1 MEGSQRFSGRID
13 LATAPEQEVEEA
25 LARWDEL
32 APETLEVLA
41 RDPVHGPRLSRLQ
54 LAEAWLAE
62 RAAGDAPA
70 AVRECPE
77 AEELFDYG
85 RGPGYRPLAPER
97 RAQLDRHVL
106 RCEPCRSLSAS
117 LQRRPPVPLEIL
129 PLGPGA
135 GAEAGW
141 AHSPAAGPRPSRLRL
156 VRAALP
162 LAAAA
167 AVLALAL
174 PRLLDRGQALP
185 AFPERPLL
193 RDGGDAAALLA
204 PRGALLRSNPLA
216 PERHIELA
224 PVPRAEHYRAQL
236 LLHGGGAFE
245 AGEPIGELLA
255 DVPHLALPDLAPGR
269 YTLAAWVRVDGLDQP
284 LGRRDFQ
291 VVLDPE
297 LERALGRAAGPGP
310 LSEST
315 LRGLVRELDA
325 RSYWTDARAVAR
337 RLPAAPERDAYLS
350 APGR

>member
-32 APETLEVLA
+32 PPETLEVLA

-62 RAAGDAPA
+62 RAADGAPA
-70 AVRECPE
+70 TVTECPD

-85 RGPGYRPLAPER
+85 RGPGYRPLPSAR

-106 RCEPCRSLSAS
+106 RCEPCREFAAT

-129 PLGPGA
+129 PLHAGSEPGSSA
-135 GAEAGW
+135 PPDARAT
-141 AHSPAAGPRPSRLRL
+141 RLRL

-167 AVLALAL
+167 AVMALAL
-174 PRLLDRGQALP
+174 PRLLDRGEALP

-204 PRGALLRSNPLA
+204 PRGALLRANALA
-216 PERHIELA
+216 PERRIELA
-224 PVPRAEHYRAQL
+224 AVPRAEHYRVQL

-255 DVPHLALPDLAPGR
+255 EVPHLALPDLAPGR

-291 VVLDPE
+291 VVLDLE
-297 LERALGRAAGPGP
+297 LEQALERAAGPGP
-310 LSEST
+310 LSEAT
-315 LRGLVRELDA
+315 LRRLVRDLDA

-337 RLPAAPERDAYLS
+337 RLPASPEREAYLS